1 MVYKGYVSLE
11 HMGPVSL
18 ICLALLKIL
27 SWVGGETPVL
37 PEGKPRQ
44 DRDTAESHL
53 EFKTTEKRPMGREGS
68 SVSDLKTQW
77 SQLKKTFRLH
87 YLGGS
92 TGPAE
97 EIFCF
102 LP

>member
-1 MVYKGYVSLE
+1 
-11 HMGPVSL
+11 
-18 ICLALLKIL
+18 
-27 SWVGGETPVL
+27 
-37 PEGKPRQ
+37 
-44 DRDTAESHL
+44 
-53 EFKTTEKRPMGREGS
+53 MGREGS
-68 SVSDLKTQW
+68 SVSDLKAQW